1 MTGERKMAEEIY
13 RNIWRIGVELPG
25 NPLRELNSY
34 LLKGKDSWLLIDT
47 GFRKDACRNALRKG
61 LEEVGADTEKTDVL
75 LTHLHSDH
83 SGLSAEFAGKNRKI
97 YLSRTDLRYLGMN
110 IANKTVA
117 ERNKRFLEEGFP
129 KDLLEENQKTNPAM
143 AERLLSL
150 DDRFTPIDDGQELT
164 IGEYTLKT
172 IVVPGHTPGNTM
184 FWMPEQ
190 EIMFT
195 GDHILFD
202 ITPNI
207 TAWSW
212 VEDSLGD
219 YLENLLRVRNYP
231 VKLALPGHRKSGDY
245 KERIRV
251 LLDHHARRLGETERI
266 ILQNPGLC
274 AYEIAGLM
282 TWKIRSATWAEFPLA
297 QKWFAVGECMSHL
310 NYLVKRGRAERRTAD
325 GIRRY
330 YAGSASGAERSRD

>member
-117 ERNKRFLEEGFP
+117 ERNARFLEEGFP
-129 KDLLEENQKTNPAM
+129 KELLEENQKTNPAM
-143 AERLLSL
+143 AERLLAL

-172 IVVPGHTPGNTM
+172 VVVPGHTPGNTM

>member
-1 MTGERKMAEEIY
+1 
-13 RNIWRIGVELPG
+13 
-25 NPLRELNSY
+25 
-34 LLKGKDSWLLIDT
+34 
-47 GFRKDACRNALRKG
+47 
-61 LEEVGADTEKTDVL
+61 
-75 LTHLHSDH
+75 
-83 SGLSAEFAGKNRKI
+83 
-97 YLSRTDLRYLGMN
+97 MN

-117 ERNKRFLEEGFP
+117 ERNARFLEEGFP
-129 KDLLEENQKTNPAM
+129 PDLLEENARINPAM
-143 AERLLSL
+143 AERLQSL
-150 DDRFTPIDDGQELT
+150 DDRFTPIDDGQEIR
-164 IGEYTLKT
+164 IGEYRLKT

-195 GDHILFD
+195 GDHVLFD

-231 VKLALPGHRKSGDY
+231 VQLALPGHRKSGDY

-251 LLDHHARRLGETERI
+251 LLDHHARRLAETERI
-266 ILQNPGLC
+266 IRQNPGLNG
-274 AYEIAGLM
+274 YEIAGRM
-282 TWKIRSATWAEFPLA
+282 TWKIRAASWEEFPLA

-310 NYLVKRGRAERRTAD
+310 NYLVKRNKIERRTEG

-330 YAGSASGAERSRD
+330 YALNRT

>member
-1 MTGERKMAEEIY
+1 MTEQVY
-13 RNIWRIGVELPG
+13 HNIWRIGVELPG

-34 LLKGKDSWLLIDT
+34 LLKGEDSWLLIDT
-47 GFRKDACRNALRKG
+47 GFRKEACRTALSEG
-61 LEEVGADTEKTDVL
+61 LSELHVDLEKTDVL

-83 SGLSAEFAGKNRKI
+83 SGLAAEFAGKHRKI
-97 YLSRTDLRYLGMN
+97 YLSRTDLRYLAMN

-117 ERNKRFLEEGFP
+117 ERNARFLEEGFP
-129 KDLLEENQKTNPAM
+129 PELLEENQRTNPAM
-143 AERLLSL
+143 AERLQAL
-150 DDRFTPIDDGQELT
+150 DDRFTPIDDGQEIR
-164 IGEYTLKT
+164 IGEYRLKT
-172 IVVPGHTPGNTM
+172 VVVPGHTPGNSM

-231 VKLALPGHRKSGDY
+231 VRLALPGHRKSGDY

-251 LLDHHARRLGETERI
+251 LLDHHERRLSETERI
-266 ILQNPGLC
+266 VKQNPGLC
-274 AYEIAGLM
+274 AYDIAGKM
-282 TWKIRSATWAEFPLA
+282 TWKIRSAGWEDFPLA

-310 NYLVKRGRAERRTAD
+310 NYLLKRNRVERRMEG

-330 YAGSASGAERSRD
+330 YPVGGV

>member
-1 MTGERKMAEEIY
+1 MTEQVYK
-13 RNIWRIGVELPG
+13 NIWRIGVELPG

-34 LLKGKDSWLLIDT
+34 LLKGEDSWLLIDT
-47 GFRKDACRNALRKG
+47 GFRKEACRQALSAG
-61 LEEVGADTEKTDVL
+61 LRELGADIEKTDVL

-83 SGLSAEFAGKNRKI
+83 SGLAAEFAGKNRKV
-97 YLSRTDLRYLGMN
+97 YLSRTDLKYLSMN

-117 ERNKRFLEEGFP
+117 ERNARFLEEGFP
-129 KDLLEENQKTNPAM
+129 PDLLEENARINPAM
-143 AERLLSL
+143 AERLQSL
-150 DDRFTPIDDGQELT
+150 DDRFTPIDDGQEIR
-164 IGEYTLKT
+164 IGEYRLKT

-195 GDHILFD
+195 GDHVLFD

-231 VKLALPGHRKSGDY
+231 VQLALPGHRKSGDY

-251 LLDHHARRLGETERI
+251 LLDHHARRLAETERI
-266 ILQNPGLC
+266 IRQNPGLNG
-274 AYEIAGLM
+274 YEIAGRM
-282 TWKIRSATWAEFPLA
+282 TWKIRAASWEEFPLA

-310 NYLVKRGRAERRTAD
+310 NYLVKRNIIERRTEG

-330 YAGSASGAERSRD
+330 YALNGT

>member
-1 MTGERKMAEEIY
+1 MLFRFIVFHNG
-13 RNIWRIGVELPG
+13 
-25 NPLRELNSY
+25 LRELNSY
-34 LLKGKDSWLLIDT
+34 LLKGEDSWLLIDT
-47 GFRKDACRNALRKG
+47 GFRKEACRQALSAG
-61 LEEVGADTEKTDVL
+61 LRELGADIEKTDVL

-83 SGLSAEFAGKNRKI
+83 SGLAAEFAGKNRKV
-97 YLSRTDLRYLGMN
+97 YLSRTDLKYLSMN

-117 ERNKRFLEEGFP
+117 ERNARFLEEGFP
-129 KDLLEENQKTNPAM
+129 PDLLEENARINPAM
-143 AERLLSL
+143 AERLQSL
-150 DDRFTPIDDGQELT
+150 DDRFTPIDDGQEIR
-164 IGEYTLKT
+164 IGEYRLKT

-195 GDHILFD
+195 GDHVLFD

-231 VKLALPGHRKSGDY
+231 VQLALPGHRKSGDY

-251 LLDHHARRLGETERI
+251 LLDHHARRLAETERI
-266 ILQNPGLC
+266 IRQNPGLNG
-274 AYEIAGLM
+274 YEIAGRM
-282 TWKIRSATWAEFPLA
+282 TWKIRAASWEEFPLRI
-297 QKWFAVGECMSHL
+297 QRVL
-310 NYLVKRGRAERRTAD
+310 Q
-325 GIRRY
+325 
-330 YAGSASGAERSRD
+330 